1 MLLRLVFVGLLAAG
15 VALPALTFH
24 PIEAAAAK
32 KKGGLKNRSS
42 YTPAQREKILAD
54 ARKLCKKKYGAPAT
68 VYRID
73 YATNTVWCNP
83 N

>member
-1 MLLRLVFVGLLAAG
+1 MLVRLMFVGLLSFG
-15 VALPALTFH
+15 VALPAMVFQSVGVS
-24 PIEAAAAK
+24 AAK

-42 YTPAQREKILAD
+42 YTPAQREKILAN
-54 ARKLCKKKYGAPAT
+54 ARKLCRKTYGAPAS

-73 YATNTVWCNP
+73 YATNTVWCRP